1 MDADPVVIRPASIP
15 GQVAGFLRQAID
27 RGDYEPGA
35 LLPAE
40 RILKDR
46 FHVSIAT
53 VRQALA
59 MLVAEGLVIKVNG
72 KGTIVRGKPGPPE
85 TVTRSADPWADLT
98 PTGEPEA
105 RRENAKTRM
114 AALFGI
120 EEGSVLFIV
129 EQTATH
135 TTGRPVLTRR
145 IVPNHSF
152 DGMHDYPDPFGPR
165 TEIIAALHRRHG
177 PLHQTEQVRP
187 LMPDSDERAA
197 LGLGPGELLQEAIRI
212 TRAKDGRAL
221 SADSQ
226 RYGEGIVLEY
236 QLP

>member
-46 FHVSIAT
+46 FRVSIAT

-85 TVTRSADPWADLT
+85 IVTRSADPWADLT

-135 TTGRPVLTRR
+135 TTGRVLTRR

-152 DGMHDYPDPFGPR
+152 DGMDDYPDPFGPR
-165 TEIIAALHRRHG
+165 ADIITALQRHYG
-177 PLHQTEQVRP
+177 PLRQTEQVRP
-187 LMPDSDERAA
+187 LMPDSDERTA
-197 LGLGPGELLQEAIRI
+197 LGLNPGELLQEATRI
-212 TRAKDGRAL
+212 TRTDDGRAL
-221 SADSQ
+221 LAESQ
-226 RYGEGIVLEY
+226 HYTESTVLEY
-236 QLP
+236 RLA

>member
-1 MDADPVVIRPASIP
+1 MDAEPVVIRPASIP

-27 RGDYEPGA
+27 RGDYQPGA

-46 FHVSIAT
+46 FQVSIAT

-72 KGTIVRGKPGPPE
+72 KGTIVRGEAGAPE
-85 TVTRSADPWADLT
+85 TVTRSTDPWSDLT
-98 PTGEPEA
+98 PTGEAES
-105 RRENAKTRM
+105 RRENARTRM
-114 AALFGI
+114 AALFDI
-120 EEGSVLFIV
+120 EEGSLLFV
-129 EQTATH
+129 VDQTATH

-145 IVPNHSF
+145 VLPNHAF
-152 DGMHDYPDPFGPR
+152 DGMDAYPDPFGPR
-165 TEIIAALHRRHG
+165 ADIITALQQHRG

-197 LGLGPGELLQEAIRI
+197 LGLGPGELLQEAVRI
-212 TRAKDGRAL
+212 LRTKDGRAL
-221 SADSQ
+221 LAESQ

-236 QLP
+236 KL